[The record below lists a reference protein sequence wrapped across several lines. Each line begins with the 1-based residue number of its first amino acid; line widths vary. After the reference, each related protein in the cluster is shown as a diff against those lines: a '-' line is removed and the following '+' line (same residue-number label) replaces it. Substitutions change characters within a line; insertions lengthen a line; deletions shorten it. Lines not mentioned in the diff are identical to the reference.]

1 MREQVLAVQRM
12 QDLLGEHPERE
23 LTLGDLARVSLYS
36 PWYSYRLFRE
46 FTGLT
51 PADYQRRLRLSR
63 SALRLKEGG
72 CRVIDAA
79 MELDFGSV
87 DGYTRAFRRAF
98 GVSPGEYARNP
109 VPIPLFVPYG
119 AKFRELRKETISMK
133 DIRNVFI
140 QTVRRPAR
148 KAIVK
153 RGAAAA
159 EYFAYCGEV
168 GCDVWGL
175 LLSMDSLAGEPVGLW
190 LPEAYREPGT
200 SVYVQGVEVPED
212 SAAPVPEGFD
222 VIPLPEAE
230 YLMFQGEPFAE
241 EDYREAILA
250 VQQAMDR
257 YAPRPSAGPGM
268 TASPASSW
276 SPRAA
281 GATSSSGPSGPS
293 EGAKPP
299 EERRV
304 LRRFFLSCAARA
316 HTVTWGLVYCPCPFV
331 RFPYWMANFGQRCR
345 QPRHITHFSFPH
357 TGLPSRS
364 SMA

>member
-79 MELDFGSV
+79 MELGFGSV

-98 GVSPGEYARNP
+98 GVTPGEYARNP
-109 VPIPLFVPYG
+109 VPIPLFAPYG

-257 YAPRPSAGPGM
+257 YAPEAIG
-268 TASPASSW
+268 
-276 SPRAA
+276 RAWDD
-281 GATSSSGPSGPS
+281 S
-293 EGAKPP
+293 
-299 EERRV
+299 
-304 LRRFFLSCAARA
+304 
-316 HTVTWGLVYCPCPFV
+316 
-331 RFPYWMANFGQRCR
+331 
-345 QPRHITHFSFPH
+345 QPRIQLEPK
-357 TGLPSRS
+357 GSRGYIELR
-364 SMA
+364 AVRPL